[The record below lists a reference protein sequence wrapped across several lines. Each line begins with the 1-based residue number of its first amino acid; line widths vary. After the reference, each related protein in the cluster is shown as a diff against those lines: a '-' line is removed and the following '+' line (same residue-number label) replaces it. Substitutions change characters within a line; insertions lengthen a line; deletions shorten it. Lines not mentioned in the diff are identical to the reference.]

1 MAEKEGGG
9 GSAPWLA
16 FLAGIVLVAV
26 IGFGVFAYTGM
37 GRQDVA
43 DMQIDMPEVKIE
55 PPEINL
61 PEPPPAPQM
70 PPSASEEAPRAP
82 TP

>member
-1 MAEKEGGG
+1 MADRQRG

-16 FLAGIVLVAV
+16 FLAGIVLVTV
-26 IGFGVFAYTGM
+26 IGLGVFAFIGM
-37 GRQDVA
+37 ERSQIA
-43 DMQIDMPEVKIE
+43 EMQIEMPNVKID

-70 PPSASEEAPRAP
+70 PPSASEETAPVSQ
-82 TP
+82 